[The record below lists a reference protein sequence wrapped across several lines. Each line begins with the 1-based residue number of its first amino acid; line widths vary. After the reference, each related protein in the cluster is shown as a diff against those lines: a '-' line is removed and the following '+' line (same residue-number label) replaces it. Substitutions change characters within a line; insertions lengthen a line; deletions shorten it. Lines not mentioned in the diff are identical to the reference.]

1 MKNKKVYNI
10 LMYSHD
16 TYGLGHI
23 RRTMALAS
31 RFRNSET
38 NVLILTGSPLAGR
51 FTLPDQIDFVRIPGM
66 IKKTNEEY
74 LPLSIKINPGHA
86 LNIRKHIISATVK
99 SFHPHLVIVDKEPLG
114 LRKEIEP
121 TLKWLQKNSPRT
133 KTVLGLRDIM
143 DDAGTVIESWRE
155 KGIYQ
160 ALDKYYS
167 EIWVYGIQNFY
178 DPIREYDIP
187 DRISQKMYFT
197 GYIPRQVR
205 SHKEGERERTRH
217 KIGRDEKI
225 ILVTTGGGGDGY
237 PVMDTYLSMLERLGS
252 YNPYRSVLITGPFM
266 PKAQRVNILK
276 RARKVNAL
284 VFHFY
289 RQMEKI
295 IAASDLVISMGG
307 YNTLCEL
314 MSQKKVSL
322 LIPRETPRMEQTLR
336 AQCFKDRNLL
346 DYIPWRELSTK
357 RFQKQIETML
367 QQADVYREN
376 ISKFEMTGFEVM
388 QQRIQNFRK

>member
-1 MKNKKVYNI
+1 MKNKKFYNI

-31 RFRNSET
+31 RFCNSET
-38 NVLILTGSPLAGR
+38 NVLILTGSPIAGR

-143 DDAGTVIESWRE
+143 DDAGTVIESWQE

-160 ALDKYYS
+160 ALDKYYG

-178 DPIREYDIP
+178 NPIQEYKIP
-187 DRISQKMYFT
+187 DRIAQKMHFT

-205 SHKEGERERTRH
+205 SRKEGQRERARH
-217 KIGRDEKI
+217 KIGKDEKL

-237 PVMDTYLSMLERLGS
+237 PVMDTYLSMLERLGRD
-252 YNPYRSVLITGPFM
+252 NPYRSVLITGPFM
-266 PKAQRVNILK
+266 PKARRVDILK

-295 IAASDLVISMGG
+295 IAASNLVISMGG

-336 AQCFKDRNLL
+336 AQCFKNRNLL
-346 DYIPWRELSTK
+346 DYIPWQELSAQ
-357 RFQKQIETML
+357 RFQERIETML
-367 QQADVYREN
+367 QKSDVYREN
-376 ISKFEMTGFEVM
+376 ISKFEMTGFDII
-388 QQRIQNFRK
+388 QQRIQTFRK